1 VGSPVEAYRR
11 PGRGGGVSALTQRR
25 LWQALDRTHEDVN
38 VSHLPELFTADP
50 GHGERFVAEGPE
62 SSGEQEVRRGTP
74 EEIVPRRGCVTD
86 RQDRLRAV

>member
-1 VGSPVEAYRR
+1 
-11 PGRGGGVSALTQRR
+11 VSALTQRP
-25 LWQALDRTHEDVN
+25 LWQALGRNHEDVN

-50 GHGERFVAEGPE
+50 GHGERFVAEGAGVLGRTGGAP
-62 SSGEQEVRRGTP
+62 GGTP